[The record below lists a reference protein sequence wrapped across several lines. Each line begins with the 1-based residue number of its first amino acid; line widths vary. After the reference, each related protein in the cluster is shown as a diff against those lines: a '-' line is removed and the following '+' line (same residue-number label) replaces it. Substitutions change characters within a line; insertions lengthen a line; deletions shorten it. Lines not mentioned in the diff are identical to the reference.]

1 MASQSTFDFSARMH
15 VLCADIAA
23 RLPQFRHVRMDE
35 VAVTWSQARNQ
46 SIHGLQ
52 ARLTPLR
59 FEGGAATTVRRGQT
73 WAIQRYLLGN
83 VEVLYL
89 LTFFLPRFLN
99 QTFRE
104 KMVTVMH
111 ELYHIN
117 PSFNGDIRRLQGHC
131 HVHSRSQKKF
141 DRKMGEFV
149 DQYLALSPPERA
161 LGFLHYNHRELQARM
176 GTIIGLRVPVPKLL
190 PLAKCA

>member
-1 MASQSTFDFSARMH
+1 MTATRTFDFSARMH
-15 VLCADIAA
+15 ALCADVAA
-23 RLPQFRHVRMDE
+23 RLPVFHHVRMAQ

-46 SIHGLQ
+46 SVHGLQ

-59 FEGGAATTVRRGQT
+59 FEGGAVTAVRRGQT
-73 WAIQRYLLGN
+73 WSIQRYVMGE
-83 VEVLYL
+83 VEMLYL

-104 KMVTVMH
+104 KMITVMH

-117 PSFNGDIRRLQGHC
+117 PTFNGDIRRLRGHY
-131 HVHSRSQKKF
+131 HVHSRSQREF
-141 DRKMGEFV
+141 DRKMGQYV
-149 DQYLALSPPERA
+149 DQYLATAPAARTYDFLRH
-161 LGFLHYNHRELQARM
+161 GFSDLQARM
-176 GTIIGLRVPVPKLL
+176 GTVVGFRVPVPKLI